1 MFMSSSRNKF
11 TLFYQN
17 SVTDVFVGFRPPWLV
32 HGHPDGHRHDVS
44 IKISINLDK
53 TFLRISRIR
62 NILLTWI
69 LARVFVYLS
78 PCISQILDFIYWTV
92 LIFFF
97 FDQFEWRDTKKP
109 TIRLCSQWK
118 IRNLRWRRFRRDD
131 NFNRTW
137 RHDLCNIAHALAH
150 HITVVPPSA
159 TWNWSVWRC
168 GENVSI

>member
-1 MFMSSSRNKF
+1 MF
-11 TLFYQN
+11 LLV
-17 SVTDVFVGFRPPWLV
+17 SVRHVGAHPGEHQ
-32 HGHPDGHRHDVS
+32 HGVS
-44 IKISINLDK
+44 IQISINLGK

-92 LIFFF
+92 LIFFSSILNGVTL
-97 FDQFEWRDTKKP
+97 EKP

-118 IRNLRWRRFRRDD
+118 ISNLRWRRFRRDG

-150 HITVVPPSA
+150 HIAVVLPSA

>member
-1 MFMSSSRNKF
+1 MIS
-11 TLFYQN
+11 
-17 SVTDVFVGFRPPWLV
+17 
-32 HGHPDGHRHDVS
+32 GHPDGHRHGVS
-44 IKISINLDK
+44 IKISINLCK

-62 NILLTWI
+62 YILLTWI

-97 FDQFEWRDTKKP
+97 LINFEWRDTGK
-109 TIRLCSQWK
+109 TNNSTVQSWK
-118 IRNLRWRRFRRDD
+118 IRNLRWRRFRRDG

-150 HITVVPPSA
+150 HIAVVLPSA